1 MTGQG
6 IDGVADVSYTYDEN
20 GQLEELARSG
30 HYGSEAMSQSYGFT
44 YDTFGNI
51 LSTTVGDRTLA
62 SYTYAYAQ
70 KNGLLSRM
78 TYGNGDYI
86 NYAYDRLGRTTE
98 KEIASG
104 SSTRKINYVYNG
116 DGQLHSVKDGSKA
129 YGYTYDTL
137 GRLVGTTLKN
147 GTSLTQQSWRQ
158 FDDNNRLTGLSINL
172 PGIGEYSESYVY
184 NSDSTDNISDGTLT
198 QKSLFSG
205 DLLRY
210 TYDSLTRL
218 TQCSIGL
225 LSQEI
230 TYCSGTSGQTTALP
244 AQQLIKN
251 GNRAVVGSYS
261 YTYDAVGNITQLQY
275 KPIGAAAGKRTASYT
290 YDELNQLTSAYLPGV
305 LGSSAKSYTYT
316 YDGFGN
322 LLTATSNGVTHTYEY
337 TDSDWGDL
345 LTCYDGEEI
354 TYDAIGNPDIYYNGD
369 MMCWSGRQLLERRN
383 GQENTAY
390 SYNADGLRT
399 RRVLTDRSYYESYW
413 LGELLIAETYKKSN
427 GALVYTLVFSYDENG
442 SPVGVSMRNGTS
454 ATWTSY
460 DYLKNLQGDILG
472 ICSVSGGGI
481 VTIHA
486 AYEYDPWGKLLGVRN
501 NSGGVISD
509 ETSIALRNPLRYRGY
524 YYDSDTGYYYLKSR
538 YYDPQIGRFINAD
551 GYASTGQ
558 GFIGH
563 NMFAYCLNNP
573 ILCADESGNA
583 ANPRYNVSLV
593 CDGIRPSAARQAL
606 KNYVCNSGKF
616 DPDPCY
622 APTNI
627 RVSVRN
633 SGRCRKDD
641 NGFTTSDTAMSIAGE
656 VSSIGGTGIGH
667 LTDWANEA
675 GQEISPGIEGMGILF
690 KVLGGLV
697 VAYGFIKYAKNYND
711 IVPIGDYDSYIV
723 TISWDSSFR
732 NFSASQERTIL
743 GYTATYRFIWCD
755 AFDDDQF
762 WYLVKYDIQPTYAP
776 LIQ

>member
-1 MTGQG
+1 
-6 IDGVADVSYTYDEN
+6 
-20 GQLEELARSG
+20 
-30 HYGSEAMSQSYGFT
+30 MSQSYGFT

-62 SYTYAYAQ
+62 SYTYAQ

-98 KEIASG
+98 KEIVSG
-104 SSTRKINYVYNG
+104 TSTRKINYVYNG

-147 GTSLTQQSWRQ
+147 GTTLTQQSWRQ
-158 FDDNNRLTGLSINL
+158 LDDNNRLTGLSINL

-244 AQQLIKN
+244 AQQLIKD

-583 ANPRYNVSLV
+583 ANPRYNSSLLL
-593 CDGIRPSAARQAL
+593 DGGGEKYR
-606 KNYVCNSGKF
+606 KY
-616 DPDPCY
+616 CY
-622 APTNI
+622 APTGHTVKYTTQSSAYDS
-627 RVSVRN
+627 RTVVSYELHYYSPSQVSEIVREEALSAYTQAPEMN
-633 SGRCRKDD
+633 SILKTVGEFVAGKIIERKLPEEY
-641 NGFTTSDTAMSIAGE
+641 NNMISIALLICE
-656 VSSIGGTGIGH
+656 
-667 LTDWANEA
+667 
-675 GQEISPGIEGMGILF
+675 
-690 KVLGGLV
+690 
-697 VAYGFIKYAKNYND
+697 FIKWGKETAD
-711 IVPIGDYDSYIV
+711 ASRARF
-723 TISWDSSFR
+723 WL
-732 NFSASQERTIL
+732 SASQDGKGIIEVQFS
-743 GYTATYRFIWCD
+743 TYG
-755 AFDDDQF
+755 ASG
-762 WYLVKYDIQPTYAP
+762 TYYVLWDGTEEYHDWGAYP
-776 LIQ
+776 FARR